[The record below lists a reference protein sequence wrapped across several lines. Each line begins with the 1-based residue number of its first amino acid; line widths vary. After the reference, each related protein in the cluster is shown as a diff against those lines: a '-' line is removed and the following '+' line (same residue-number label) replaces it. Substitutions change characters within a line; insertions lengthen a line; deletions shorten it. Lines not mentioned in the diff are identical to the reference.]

1 MPVQPTPG
9 GAVTGLYHERRG
21 HGPRLLFLNGS
32 GATLETSAL
41 LIDAFVA
48 HFDVLAFDQ
57 RGIGRSLGE
66 APPAPY
72 GMADLAADA
81 AGLLDEAGWD
91 SARVFGVSFG
101 GMLAQELA
109 VTHPERIERLALFCT
124 SPGGAGGPSAPL
136 HEMVDLDVEERIA
149 RGALL
154 LDQRFTPEW
163 LADHGLDRAIAEQY
177 ATRQRQPRTPARR
190 DGELAQLAARSRHD
204 VWDRLGAITS
214 PTFVGAGRFDGIAPV
229 ANSENIVSRIPNA
242 ELHVYEGG
250 HLFFV
255 QDPHALPDVFAFL
268 GA

>member
-1 MPVQPTPG
+1 M
-9 GAVTGLYHERRG
+9 TGLYHERRG
-21 HGPRLLFLNGS
+21 TGHRLLFLNGS

-48 HFDVLAFDQ
+48 HFEVLAFDQ
-57 RGIGRSLGE
+57 RGIGRSLGD

-72 GMADLAADA
+72 TMADLAADA
-81 AGLLDEAGWD
+81 VGLLDEAGW
-91 SARVFGVSFG
+91 ATANVFGVSFG

-124 SPGGAGGPSAPL
+124 SSGGAGRPSYPL
-136 HEMVDLDVEERIA
+136 HELASLDPDERAA
-149 RGALL
+149 RGLLL
-154 LDQRFTPEW
+154 LDQRFTPDW
-163 LADHGLDRAIAEQY
+163 LADHKLDRAIAEQY
-177 ATRQRQPRTPARR
+177 AARQQEVRTPVRR
-190 DGELAQLAARSRHD
+190 DGELAQLEARRQHD

-229 ANSENIVSRIPNA
+229 ANSEAIASRIAGA

-255 QDPHALPDVFAFL
+255 QDSRALPDVFAFL